1 MAVKTF
7 YTFKDIQ
14 EEYVKFQYLPPNGLK
29 ALLYFKVASAK
40 AKNINV
46 PELAKRANVSQ
57 STLYSIIKRNNLK
70 VDINVLIKISDV
82 LCVNTDYFYDRK
94 TPYDF
99 SLKEIDL

>member
-1 MAVKTF
+1 LLTYSKKHYIISLKNVTQVG
-7 YTFKDIQ
+7 ICSI
-14 EEYVKFQYLPPNGLK
+14 LPE
-29 ALLYFKVASAK
+29 LLK

-46 PELAKRANVSQ
+46 PELVKRVNVSQ
-57 STLYSIIKRNNLK
+57 NTLYSIIKRNNLK
-70 VDINVLIKISDV
+70 VYINVLIKISEV

>member
-1 MAVKTF
+1 MKNVTQVGICSILA
-7 YTFKDIQ
+7 
-14 EEYVKFQYLPPNGLK
+14 E
-29 ALLYFKVASAK
+29 LLK